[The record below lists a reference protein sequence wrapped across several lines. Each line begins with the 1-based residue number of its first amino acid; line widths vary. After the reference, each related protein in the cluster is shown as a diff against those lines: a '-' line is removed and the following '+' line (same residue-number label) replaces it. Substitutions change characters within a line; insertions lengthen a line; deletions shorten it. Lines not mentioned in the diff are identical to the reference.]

1 MNKEEI
7 LSTASGLI
15 SGQRAEDYGS
25 LENNFGRIAAMWSV
39 ILESEVPV
47 STEQVAL
54 CMAAVKM
61 CRLVNTPN
69 HTDSWVDLAG
79 YAAIGGELSE

>member
-1 MNKEEI
+1 MKKEEI

-25 LENNFGRIAAMWSV
+25 LEDNFSRIAAMWGV
-39 ILESEVPV
+39 ILDTDYV
-47 STEQVAL
+47 SREQVAL

-69 HTDSWVDLAG
+69 HADSWVDLAG

>member
-1 MNKEEI
+1 MKKEEI

-25 LENNFGRIAAMWSV
+25 LEDNFGRIAAMWAV
-39 ILESEVPV
+39 ILESDFV

-61 CRLVNTPN
+61 CRLVKSPQ